1 MSVTSDSQVVAPVI
15 TPFTRSN
22 QNSNPIEG
30 TLAINHTEGVTFL
43 RGASGPNG
51 YDSQIVASTPIQ
63 LFRLG
68 LQHAMISVGTSQAT
82 GSGITT
88 YYKKRARDSGN
99 ASPVYVTWVT
109 TILAQPYPYTPPYGG
124 PLVDTVIA
132 EWWQV

>member
-1 MSVTSDSQVVAPVI
+1 MSVASDSQVVAPVM
-15 TPFTRSN
+15 TPFIRSN
-22 QNSNPIEG
+22 TNSNSTDG
-30 TLAINHTEGVTFL
+30 TVTVNHAEGVKSL
-43 RGASGPNG
+43 RSALGPNVSDG
-51 YDSQIVASTPIQ
+51 QIVASIPIQ